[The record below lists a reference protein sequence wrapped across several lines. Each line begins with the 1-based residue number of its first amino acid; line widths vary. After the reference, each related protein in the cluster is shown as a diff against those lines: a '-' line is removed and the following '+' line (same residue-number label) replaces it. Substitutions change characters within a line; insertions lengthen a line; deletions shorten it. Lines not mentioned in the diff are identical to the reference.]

1 MISPTLIS
9 ELDRIVGQE
18 GLLTLPEDMIVYG
31 YDATL
36 PEYPPDAV
44 VIPRTSQQVSE
55 VLRIAGGDGIPVVP
69 RGAGT
74 GLSGGSI
81 PVTGG
86 IVLSLARMRDIVEID
101 AQNLIARVQ
110 PGVVNADFQTTLIP
124 LGLFYPPDPAS
135 MKVCTLGGNVA
146 MSAGGPRCLKYGG
159 TKDYVL
165 GLEVVL
171 ADGEVI
177 HTGGRT
183 VKNTTGYDLTHLF
196 VGSEGT
202 LGVIT
207 EITLR
212 LVPPPEAKRTMLA
225 IFDELDDA
233 SHTVSAIVGEGI
245 LPTTLEMMDNLLI
258 QCAEDF
264 TGAGLPRDAA
274 AILLIE
280 VDGFEEA
287 LERQVRTIERVCTS
301 LGVREVRVATTAQE
315 VDNLW
320 LARRTI
326 IGAVARHRPSMVLQ
340 DVTVPPSQLPEMVS
354 LVVSIGQ
361 KYDLPIGVLAHAGD
375 GNLHPL
381 ILFDQRD
388 EVQLARERKAEA
400 EIFAASLELGG
411 TLTGE
416 HGIGLTKRK
425 YLPQAL
431 NPREIALT
439 QGLKTLLDPHG
450 ILNPGKIVGGN
461 GEQSA

>member
-1 MISPTLIS
+1 MIPATLLS
-9 ELDRIVGQE
+9 HMENVVGPA
-18 GLLTLPEDMIVYG
+18 GLLTAPQDLMVYS

-36 PEYPPDAV
+36 TEYQPDAV
-44 VIPRTSQQVSE
+44 LLPHTTQQISDI
-55 VLRIAGGDGIPVVP
+55 LRLAGESGTPVVP

-81 PVTGG
+81 PVSGG
-86 IVLSLARMRDIVEID
+86 IVLSLTRMRDILEID
-101 AQNLIARVQ
+101 VQNLTARVQ
-110 PGVVNADFQTTLIP
+110 PGVVNADFQAALAP

-135 MKVCTLGGNVA
+135 MKACTLGGNVA

-212 LVPPPEAKRTMLA
+212 LLPQPEAKRTMLA

-233 SHTVSAIVGEGI
+233 SRTVSAIVAEGI

-287 LERQVRTIERVCTS
+287 LDRQVATVRRVCAAQ
-301 LGVREVRVATTAQE
+301 GVREVRAATTAQE
-315 VDNLW
+315 VDDLW

-326 IGAVARHRPSMVLQ
+326 IGAVARRRPSMVLQ
-340 DVTVPPSQLPEMVS
+340 DVTVPPSQLPEMVAR
-354 LVVSIGQ
+354 VVEIGQ
-361 KYDLPIGVLAHAGD
+361 EYELLIGVLAHAGD

-381 ILFDQRD
+381 ILFDQRN
-388 EVQLARERKAEA
+388 EEELAREQEAEA
-400 EIFAASLELGG
+400 AIFAVSLELHG

-425 YLPQAL
+425 YLSQAL
-431 NPREIALT
+431 NPREMELT
-439 QGLKTLLDPHG
+439 RGLKALLDPDC
-450 ILNPGKIVGGN
+450 ILNPGKIVGGDS
-461 GEQSA
+461 EQPA

>member
-1 MISPTLIS
+1 MISERLLS
-9 ELDRIVGQE
+9 HLENIVSPE
-18 GLLTLPEDMIVYG
+18 GLLTTPEDLVVYS

-36 PEYPPDAV
+36 PEHQPEAV
-44 VIPRTSQQVSE
+44 VLPRTTQQISD
-55 VLRIAGGDGIPVVP
+55 VLRLASENGMPVVP

-81 PVTGG
+81 PAAGG
-86 IVLSLARMRDIVEID
+86 IALSLTRMRDILEID
-101 AQNLIARVQ
+101 VQNLTARVQ
-110 PGVVNADFQTTLIP
+110 PGVVNADFQAALVP
-124 LGLFYPPDPAS
+124 FGLFYPPDPAS
-135 MKVCTLGGNVA
+135 MKACTLGGNVA

-212 LVPPPEAKRTMLA
+212 LLPPPEAKRTMLA

-233 SHTVSAIVGEGI
+233 SRTVSAIVAEGI

-287 LERQVRTIERVCTS
+287 LDRQVNTIRQVCAAQ
-301 LGVREVRVATTAQE
+301 GVREVRVATTAQE
-315 VDNLW
+315 VDDLW

-326 IGAVARHRPSMVLQ
+326 IGAVARRRPSMVLQ
-340 DVTVPPSQLPEMVS
+340 DVTVPPSQLPEMVAR
-354 LVVSIGQ
+354 VVDIGQ
-361 KYDLPIGVLAHAGD
+361 EYELPIGVLAHAGD

-381 ILFDQRD
+381 ILFDQRNK
-388 EVQLARERKAEA
+388 EEMAREREAEA
-400 EIFAASLELGG
+400 VIFATSLELNG

-416 HGIGLTKRK
+416 HGIGLTKLK

-431 NPREIALT
+431 SRREMELT
-439 QGLKTLLDPHG
+439 RGLKALLDPGG
-450 ILNPGKIVGGN
+450 ILNPGKIVGGD
-461 GEQSA
+461 GE

>member
-1 MISPTLIS
+1 MIPSTLLSHLESIIG
-9 ELDRIVGQE
+9 LT
-18 GLLTLPEDMIVYG
+18 GLLTAPEDLMVYS

-36 PEYPPDAV
+36 TEHQPDV
-44 VIPRTSQQVSE
+44 VLLPRTTQQISDI
-55 VLRIAGGDGIPVVP
+55 LRLAGESGTPVVP

-74 GLSGGSI
+74 GLSGGSV
-81 PVTGG
+81 PVAGG
-86 IVLSLARMRDIVEID
+86 IALSLTRMTDILEID
-101 AQNLIARVQ
+101 IQNLTARVQ
-110 PGVVNADFQTTLIP
+110 PGVVNADFQAALAP

-135 MKVCTLGGNVA
+135 MKACTLGGNVA
-146 MSAGGPRCLKYGG
+146 MGAGGPRCLKYGG

-171 ADGEVI
+171 ADGEVV

-212 LVPPPEAKRTMLA
+212 LLPQPEAKRTMLA

-233 SHTVSAIVGEGI
+233 SRTVSAIVAEGI

-287 LERQVRTIERVCTS
+287 LDRQVATVQQVCGAQ
-301 LGVREVRVATTAQE
+301 GVREVRIATTVKE
-315 VDNLW
+315 VDDLW

-326 IGAVARHRPSMVLQ
+326 IGAVARRRPSMVLQ
-340 DVTVPPSQLPEMVS
+340 DVTVPPSYLPEMVAR
-354 LVVSIGQ
+354 VVDIGREY
-361 KYDLPIGVLAHAGD
+361 KLPIGVLAHAGD

-388 EVQLARERKAEA
+388 GEEMAREREAEA
-400 EIFAASLELGG
+400 AIFAASLELKG

-431 NPREIALT
+431 SPREMELT
-439 QGLKTLLDPHG
+439 RGLKALLDPHG
-450 ILNPGKIVGGN
+450 ILNPGKIVGGD
-461 GEQSA
+461 GEGPA

>member
-1 MISPTLIS
+1 MIPATLLPHLENVVGPT
-9 ELDRIVGQE
+9 
-18 GLLTLPEDMIVYG
+18 GLLTAPEDLMVYS

-36 PEYPPDAV
+36 LEHRPDAV
-44 VIPRTSQQVSE
+44 LLPRTTQQITDI
-55 VLRIAGGDGIPVVP
+55 LRLAGENGTPVVP

-81 PVTGG
+81 PVSGG
-86 IVLSLARMRDIVEID
+86 IVLSLTRMRHILEID
-101 AQNLIARVQ
+101 VQNLTARVQ
-110 PGVVNADFQTTLIP
+110 PGVVNADFQVALAP
-124 LGLFYPPDPAS
+124 PGLFYPPDPAS
-135 MKVCTLGGNVA
+135 MKACTLGGNVA

-183 VKNTTGYDLTHLF
+183 VKNTTGYDLTRLF

-212 LVPPPEAKRTMLA
+212 LLPQPEAKRTMLA
-225 IFDELDDA
+225 IFDDLDDA
-233 SHTVSAIVGEGI
+233 SRTVSAIVAEGI

-287 LERQVRTIERVCTS
+287 LDRQVATVQEVCAAQ
-301 LGVREVRVATTAQE
+301 GVREVRAATSAKE
-315 VDNLW
+315 VDDLW

-326 IGAVARHRPSMVLQ
+326 IGAVARRRPSMVLQ
-340 DVTVPPSQLPEMVS
+340 DVTVPPSQLPEMVAR
-354 LVVSIGQ
+354 VVEIGQ
-361 KYDLPIGVLAHAGD
+361 QYELPIGVLAHAGD

-388 EVQLARERKAEA
+388 EEEMAREREAEA
-400 EIFAASLELGG
+400 AIFAVSLELNG

-431 NPREIALT
+431 SPREMELT
-439 QGLKTLLDPHG
+439 RGLKALLDPRG
-450 ILNPGKIVGGN
+450 ILNPGKIVGGD
-461 GEQSA
+461 GEQPA

>member
-1 MISPTLIS
+1 MISATLLS
-9 ELDRIVGQE
+9 HLEDIVGPE
-18 GLLTLPEDMIVYG
+18 GLLTTPEDMMTYG

-36 PEYPPDAV
+36 PEHQPEAVLIPCTTQQISDA
-44 VIPRTSQQVSE
+44 
-55 VLRIAGGDGIPVVP
+55 LRLAGENGIPVVP

-81 PVTGG
+81 PAAGG
-86 IVLSLARMRDIVEID
+86 IVLSLTRMRDIVEID
-101 AQNLIARVQ
+101 AQNLTARVQ
-110 PGVVNADFQTTLIP
+110 PGVVNADFQAALAP

-135 MKVCTLGGNVA
+135 MKACTMGGNVA

-212 LVPPPEAKRTMLA
+212 LLPPPEAKRTMLA

-233 SHTVSAIVGEGI
+233 SRTVSAIVGEGI

-287 LERQVRTIERVCTS
+287 LGRQVSTVEQVCAKQ
-301 LGVREVRVATTAQE
+301 GVREVRVATTAQE
-315 VDNLW
+315 VDDLW

-326 IGAVARHRPSMVLQ
+326 IGAVARYRPSMVLQ
-340 DVTVPPSQLPEMVS
+340 DVTVPPSQLPEMVAR
-354 LVVSIGQ
+354 VVDIG
-361 KYDLPIGVLAHAGD
+361 KEYDLPIGVLAHAGD

-388 EVQLARERKAEA
+388 EEELAREQKAEA
-400 EIFAASLELGG
+400 VIFAASLELNG

-431 NPREIALT
+431 NPREMDLT
-439 QGLKTLLDPHG
+439 QGLKTLLDPRG

-461 GEQSA
+461 GDQPA

>member
-1 MISPTLIS
+1 MISRALLS
-9 ELDRIVGQE
+9 QLESIVGAG
-18 GLLTLPEDMIVYG
+18 GLLTAPEDMMAYG

-36 PEYPPDAV
+36 PEHRPEAV
-44 VIPRTSQQVSE
+44 ILPTTTQQISHS
-55 VLRIAGGDGIPVVP
+55 LRRAGESGTPVVP

-74 GLSGGSI
+74 GLSGGSL
-81 PVTGG
+81 PLRGG
-86 IVLSLARMRDIVEID
+86 IVLSLIRMTRIVEID
-101 AQNLIARVQ
+101 SQNLTVRVE
-110 PGVVNADFQTTLIP
+110 PGVVNAHLQAALSPI
-124 LGLFYPPDPAS
+124 GLFYPPDPAS
-135 MKVCTLGGNVA
+135 MKVCTMGGNVA
-146 MSAGGPRCLKYGG
+146 MSAGGPRCLKYGS

-171 ADGEVI
+171 PDGEI
-177 HTGGRT
+177 INTGGRT

-212 LVPPPEAKRTMLA
+212 LLPQPEAKRTMLA
-225 IFDELDDA
+225 IFDDLDDA
-233 SHTVSAIVGEGI
+233 SRTVSAIVAEGI
-245 LPTTLEMMDNLLI
+245 LPTTLEMMDSLLI

-287 LERQVRTIERVCTS
+287 MDRQVTTIKRVCAGQ
-301 LGVREVRVATTAQE
+301 GVREVRVATSAQE
-315 VDNLW
+315 VDDLW

-326 IGAVARHRPSMVLQ
+326 IGAVARRRPSMVLQ
-340 DVTVPPSQLPEMVS
+340 DVTVPPAQLPEMVAR
-354 LVVSIGQ
+354 VVDIGRQ
-361 KYDLPIGVLAHAGD
+361 YKLPIGVLAHAGD
-375 GNLHPL
+375 GNLHPI

-388 EVQLARERKAEA
+388 DEEMAHEREAEA
-400 EIFAASLELGG
+400 AIFALSLEMDG

-431 NPREIALT
+431 NSREMELT
-439 QGLKTLLDPHG
+439 RGLKTLLDPQG
-450 ILNPGKIVGGN
+450 ILNPGKIVGGDN
-461 GEQSA
+461 EQLA

>member
-1 MISPTLIS
+1 M
-9 ELDRIVGQE
+9 ENIVGPE
-18 GLLTLPEDMIVYG
+18 GLLTVPEDLMVYG

-36 PEYPPDAV
+36 PEHRPEAV
-44 VIPRTSQQVSE
+44 LLPRTTQQVSDI
-55 VLRIAGGDGIPVVP
+55 LRLAGESGTPVVP

-81 PVTGG
+81 PLAGG
-86 IVLSLARMRDIVEID
+86 IALSLTRMTDILEID

-110 PGVVNADFQTTLIP
+110 PGVVNADFQTTLAP

-135 MKVCTLGGNVA
+135 MKACTMGGNVA

-212 LVPPPEAKRTMLA
+212 LLPPPEAKRTMLA

-233 SHTVSAIVGEGI
+233 SRTVSAVVSEGI

-287 LERQVRTIERVCTS
+287 LDRQVATVQKICTAQ
-301 LGVREVRVATTAQE
+301 GARQVRVATTAKE
-315 VDNLW
+315 VDDLW

-326 IGAVARHRPSMVLQ
+326 IGAVARRRPSMVLQ
-340 DVTVPPSQLPEMVS
+340 DVTVPPSQLPEMVAR
-354 LVVSIGQ
+354 VVGIGQ
-361 KYDLPIGVLAHAGD
+361 EYELLIGVLAHAGD

-388 EVQLARERKAEA
+388 KEELAREQEAEA
-400 EIFAASLELGG
+400 AIFAVSLEMKG

-431 NPREIALT
+431 SPREMELT
-439 QGLKTLLDPHG
+439 RGVKALLDPQG
-450 ILNPGKIVGGN
+450 ILNPGKIVGGD
-461 GEQSA
+461 GE

>member
-1 MISPTLIS
+1 MISATFLS
-9 ELDRIVGQE
+9 HLENIVGPA
-18 GLLTLPEDMIVYG
+18 GLLTAPEDLMVYG

-36 PEYPPDAV
+36 GEHRPDAV
-44 VIPRTSQQVSE
+44 VLPRTTEQISDI
-55 VLRIAGGDGIPVVP
+55 LRLAGDNGTPVVP

-74 GLSGGSI
+74 GLSGGSVPI
-81 PVTGG
+81 SGG
-86 IVLSLARMRDIVEID
+86 IVLSLTRMREILETD
-101 AQNLIARVQ
+101 VQNLTARVQ
-110 PGVVNADFQTTLIP
+110 PGLVNADFQAALAP

-135 MKVCTLGGNVA
+135 MKACTLGGNVA

-171 ADGEVI
+171 ADAEVI

-212 LVPPPEAKRTMLA
+212 LLPQPEAKRTMLA
-225 IFDELDDA
+225 IFDDLDDA
-233 SHTVSAIVGEGI
+233 SRTVSAIVARGI
-245 LPTTLEMMDNLLI
+245 VPTTLEMMDNLLI

-287 LERQVRTIERVCTS
+287 LDRQVVTVQQVCTAQ
-301 LGVREVRVATTAQE
+301 GARAVRAATTAKE
-315 VDNLW
+315 VDDLW

-326 IGAVARHRPSMVLQ
+326 IGAVARRRPSMVLQ
-340 DVTVPPSQLPEMVS
+340 DVTVPPSRLPEMVAR
-354 LVVSIGQ
+354 VVEMSQ
-361 KYDLPIGVLAHAGD
+361 EYELPIGVLAHAGD

-381 ILFDQRD
+381 ILFDKRD
-388 EVQLARERKAEA
+388 EEELAREQEAEA
-400 EIFAASLELGG
+400 AIFAASLELNG

-431 NPREIALT
+431 SHREMQLT
-439 QGLKTLLDPHG
+439 KGLKALLDPHC
-450 ILNPGKIVGGN
+450 ILNPGKIVGGG
-461 GEQSA
+461 GE